1 MSQNKAG
8 IIAEANNR
16 LRLNKIGIVPEA
28 KGLFAT
34 ANLRMF
40 SLAELGVATRG
51 FSQDM
56 ILVENHYG
64 RAFIGWL
71 DEDTLDPSRIGVGMA
86 VSIMSLNSY
95 GRFRAMQVVMNLM
108 TGSSYR
114 K

>member
-1 MSQNKAG
+1 MNQNKAG

-16 LRLNKIGIVPEA
+16 MNKIRIFPEA

-40 SLAELGVATRG
+40 SLAELGGATRG
-51 FSQDM
+51 FSPDM

-71 DEDTLDPSRIGVGMA
+71 DEDTLTPSRIGIGMA
-86 VSIMSLNSY
+86 VSIMRLNSY
-95 GRFRAMQVVMNLM
+95 GRFRVMQVMINLM
-108 TGSSYR
+108 TGILIKSSF
-114 K
+114 